1 MRIKKD
7 KSLSQI
13 RTESKAIAKQFVD
26 LTVGQGLSQ
35 SEAAIALGNPTAL
48 ESTPVQAEIQRLL
61 RQQDLSNEQINRLLT
76 AKAVETMLTADRPS
90 DQLKA
95 AELLAKKKEV
105 GWAPAEKININIA
118 LLKEREALLADVLDF
133 TGYEQKGEIITAE
146 FEVPSELPE
155 AEESEAHE

>member
-1 MRIKKD
+1 MRIKKA

-76 AKAVETMLTADRPS
+76 AKAVETMLTADRAS

-105 GWAPAEKININIA
+105 GWAPSEKININIA

-146 FEVPSELPE
+146 FEEPE
-155 AEESEAHE
+155 IQEESQ

>member
-35 SEAAIALGNPTAL
+35 SEAAVALGNPASL

-76 AKAVETMLTADRPS
+76 AKAVETMLTADRAS

-133 TGYEQKGEIITAE
+133 TGYEQKGEIVTAE

-155 AEESEAHE
+155 GEAHE

>member
-35 SEAAIALGNPTAL
+35 SEAAIALGNPAKL
-48 ESTPVQAEIQRLL
+48 ESTLVQAEIQRLL

-76 AKAVETMLTADRPS
+76 AKAVETMLTADRAS

-155 AEESEAHE
+155 AEESKAHE

>member
-1 MRIKKD
+1 MRVKKD
-7 KSLSQI
+7 KSLSQV

-61 RQQDLSNEQINRLLT
+61 RQQDLTNEQINRLLT
-76 AKAVETMLTADRPS
+76 AKAVETMLTADRAS

-105 GWAPAEKININIA
+105 GWAPSEKININIA
-118 LLKEREALLADVLDF
+118 LLKERETLLAEVLDF
-133 TGYEQKGEIITAE
+133 TGYESKGEIITAE
-146 FEVPSELPE
+146 FEEPSE
-155 AEESEAHE
+155 AEEGEANE

>member
-35 SEAAIALGNPTAL
+35 SEAAVALGNPASL

-76 AKAVETMLTADRPS
+76 AKAVETMLTADRAS

-146 FEVPSELPE
+146 FEVPSEPE
-155 AEESEAHE
+155 EEAS

>member
-1 MRIKKD
+1 MRVKKA

-35 SEAAIALGNPTAL
+35 SEAAVALGNPTAL

-61 RQQDLSNEQINRLLT
+61 RQQDLTNEQINRLLT
-76 AKAVETMLTADRPS
+76 AKAVETMLTADRAS

-105 GWAPAEKININIA
+105 GWAPSEKININIA

-146 FEVPSELPE
+146 FEVPSELP
-155 AEESEAHE
+155 AGEAHE